1 MFRFRE
7 CNNFEKRIL
16 VFAVAWQLRADIKL
30 IAFCQEQTFL
40 DLLREGEVE
49 KQKAVEEL
57 T

>member
-1 MFRFRE
+1 M
-7 CNNFEKRIL
+7 L
-16 VFAVAWQLRADIKL
+16 AVAWQLRADIKL